1 MKNISNLFQL
11 TEKDKDQYKKLIDKI
26 DLDTS
31 DDVIG
36 MLNTK
41 VDRLIASDQL
51 NDIEVDLI
59 KNVSVL
65 VSIYQTYP
73 DLTDSIRKRILFAIS
88 YFCDED
94 DDIPDIVPEIGYL
107 DDAVIARWVIE
118 SISKDLP
125 EVSIASVS
133 YTHLTLPTI
142 LLV

>member
-11 TEKDKDQYKKLIDKI
+11 TEKDKDQYKKLIDKV

-31 DDVIG
+31 DDVIN
-36 MLNTK
+36 MLNAK
-41 VDRLIASDQL
+41 LDRLIASDQL

-65 VSIYQTYP
+65 VNIYQTYP

-88 YFCDED
+88 YFCDEN

-125 EVSIASVS
+125 EVSIA
-133 YTHLTLPTI
+133 
-142 LLV
+142 

>member
-41 VDRLIASDQL
+41 VDRLIASDQI

-107 DDAVIARWVIE
+107 DDAVIARWVID

-125 EVSIASVS
+125 EVSIA
-133 YTHLTLPTI
+133 
-142 LLV
+142 

>member
-26 DLDTS
+26 DLNTS
-31 DDVIG
+31 DEVIN
-36 MLNTK
+36 MLNAK
-41 VDRLIASDQL
+41 LDRLIASEQL

-107 DDAVIARWVIE
+107 DDAVIARWVID

-125 EVSIASVS
+125 EVSIA
-133 YTHLTLPTI
+133 
-142 LLV
+142 

>member
-65 VSIYQTYP
+65 VSICQTYP

-107 DDAVIARWVIE
+107 DDAVIARWVID
-118 SISKDLP
+118 SISEDLP
-125 EVSIASVS
+125 EVSIA
-133 YTHLTLPTI
+133 
-142 LLV
+142 

>member
-1 MKNISNLFQL
+1 MKNIPNLFQL

-31 DDVIG
+31 DDVIS
-36 MLNTK
+36 MLNAK
-41 VDRLIASDQL
+41 LDRLISSEQL

-88 YFCDED
+88 YFCDEN

-125 EVSIASVS
+125 EVSIA
-133 YTHLTLPTI
+133 
-142 LLV
+142 